1 MPKELLQGNKR
12 FREEVFVPKNLSRLA
27 AGQSPHTCW
36 IGCSDSRVPAS
47 MITGAD
53 AGDLFVHRNIANI
66 VPPNDP
72 SAGAVL
78 EYAVG
83 HLKVKR
89 IALCGH
95 YNCGGLTALWRG
107 PEKGTLVGDWLQN
120 ASKALKRVRAI
131 DNIDKLPEPKAI
143 RLLVEENLRVQKDN
157 LLTYPFVRAAVKK
170 GTLDIDLIIYDLETG
185 RLKKMKV

>member
-1 MPKELLQGNKR
+1 MPRELIEGNKR
-12 FREEVFVPKNLSRLA
+12 FRKEIFDPENLKRLV
-27 AGQSPHTCW
+27 AGQNPHTCW

-47 MITGAD
+47 LITGAG
-53 AGDLFVHRNIANI
+53 AGDVFVHRNIANI

-107 PEKGTLVGDWLQN
+107 PDKGTLVDDWLQN
-120 ASKALKRVRAI
+120 ASKALKRVRAL
-131 DNIDKLPEPKAI
+131 DNAAGFSEEKAI

-157 LLTYPFVRAAVKK
+157 LLTYPFVRATVKK
-170 GTLDIDLIIYDLETG
+170 GALEINMLIYDLKTG
-185 RLKKMKV
+185 RLKELKA